1 MRENPSIVGMCRP
14 LLALLACFSSTAM
27 AGEQGFVEL
36 FDGGER
42 WTGMN
47 YEERGRTFLA
57 YRG

>member
-1 MRENPSIVGMCRP
+1 
-14 LLALLACFSSTAM
+14 M

-42 WTGMN
+42 WTGQN

-57 YRG
+57 YRGQGVVLKPGAKPESV